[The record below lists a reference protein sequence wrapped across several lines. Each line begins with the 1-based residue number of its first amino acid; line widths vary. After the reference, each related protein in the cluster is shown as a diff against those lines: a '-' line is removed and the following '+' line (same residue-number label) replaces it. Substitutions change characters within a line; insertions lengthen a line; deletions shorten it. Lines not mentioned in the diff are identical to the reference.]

1 MNKKLITFL
10 LLFLALL
17 IFNTKTVKAS
27 LVDPNFDP
35 NFIIS
40 DEEMLN
46 ANSMSLL
53 EIQNFLE
60 SKNSYLATY
69 QTLNAYGTL
78 KTAAEIIY
86 DASARNYSD
95 NCTKLLR
102 AENENITEDEI
113 KQNCPYI
120 TTVNP
125 KFLIVLIQKESSLI
139 ENPNPSQRHIDQAT
153 GYGCPDSGGCDP
165 RWEGFGKQVNSAAL
179 QFLAYMQN
187 PNRYPYRQGKAYVF
201 NNNRGTIYN
210 QPLMV
215 TPANNA
221 TAALYNYTPHVF
233 NGNYNVWRLYD
244 RYFPEGVHTQIAR
257 YPNGSL
263 LQVKGQPGVWL
274 IQNGQKR
281 PFHSWGALTSRY
293 NPNRIITVDES
304 DLEAYFKGAPLK
316 YPNYS
321 LLRSPQGDIYL
332 IVDDEK
338 RKFATDEIFRHFGF
352 HPDEIIDTSSIDLS
366 YYQDGEPI
374 TTQSTHITGA
384 LMQDPSSGGVFYV
397 YDGKKFPINDRI
409 VLDKKYPQMSIYK
422 ATVEQLKSYETK
434 GPVLFSDGTLLKSRT
449 VSTVYLIADGKKRPF
464 ISGQVFENLAYKW
477 ENIIEVS
484 PQHLYLY
491 PFGETVVDP
500 LVK

>member
-1 MNKKLITFL
+1 MKQK
-10 LLFLALL
+10 LL
-17 IFNTKTVKAS
+17 IFSLIFLAFFVFQVKNLKAS
-27 LVDPNFDP
+27 VDPNFDP

-46 ANSMSLL
+46 TNSMSLL

-86 DASARNYSD
+86 DAATANYRCPDTIDISE
-95 NCTKLLR
+95 NPGEEMIKLFCEKIR
-102 AENENITEDEI
+102 
-113 KQNCPYI
+113 
-120 TTVNP
+120 TVNP
-125 KFLIVLIQKESSLI
+125 KFLIILIQKESSLI
-139 ENPNPSQRHIDQAT
+139 ENPNPIQRHLDQAT

-165 RWEGFGKQVNSAAL
+165 RWHGFGKQVNSAAL
-179 QFLAYMQN
+179 QFLAYMQY

-201 NNNRGTIYN
+201 NNNSGTIYN

-215 TPANNA
+215 TPANYA

-233 NGNYNVWRLYD
+233 NGNYNVWRLYQ
-244 RYFPEGVHTQIAR
+244 RYFPESVHTPIAR

-263 LQVKGQPGVWL
+263 LQVKDQPGVWL

-281 PFHSWGALTSRY
+281 PFLSWGALTSRY
-293 NPNRIITVDES
+293 NPNRIITIDES
-304 DLEAYFKGAPLK
+304 ELDAYYKGAPLK

-321 LLRSPQGDIYL
+321 LLRSPQGEIYL

-338 RKFATDEIFRHFGF
+338 RLFATNEIFKHFGF
-352 HPDEIIDTSSIDLS
+352 HPDEIIDVSSVDLS
-366 YYQDGEPI
+366 YYQVGNPI
-374 TTQSTHITGA
+374 TNESTHITGA
-384 LMQDPSSGGVFYV
+384 LLQDPRSGGVFYV
-397 YDGKKFPINDRI
+397 HDGQKAPINDRV
-409 VLDKKYPQMSIYK
+409 VLEMKYPHMTIYP
-422 ATVEQLKSYETK
+422 ATVELLNSYTTID
-434 GPVLFSDGTLLKSRT
+434 PVLFNDGNLLKSRT
-449 VSTVYLIADGKKRPF
+449 VSTVYLIADGQKRPF
-464 ISGQVFENLAYKW
+464 ISGKVFEDMGYKW

-491 PFGETVVDP
+491 PFGELVVDS
-500 LVK
+500 LAN